1 MNPKIEKITR
11 EIEKT
16 RTRIIEDQARLKELE
31 RQKIDLENT
40 EIVVLFRSV
49 DVAPAELA
57 AFIEKYKQQSA
68 GNVALATNYPA
79 ETNFVSDPEESEDDS
94 DE

>member
-1 MNPKIEKITR
+1 M
-11 EIEKT
+11 
-16 RTRIIEDQARLKELE
+16 
-31 RQKIDLENT
+31 
-40 EIVVLFRSV
+40 LFRSV

-68 GNVALATNYPA
+68 GALAPINNTAADGYRSA
-79 ETNFVSDPEESEDDS
+79 TVTTEEDT